1 MKLWMFK
8 IIMVLAF
15 VVCLALACILLI
27 QVEISSVIAGVLMV
41 CACLSII
48 STMKK
53 ISKKA

>member
-1 MKLWMFK
+1 MKLRMLK

-15 VVCLALACILLI
+15 VVCLALACILLM
-27 QVEISSVIAGVLMV
+27 QAEISSVIAGILMV

-48 STMKK
+48 SSMKK